1 MCLSFNK
8 IIIKSGLVYRKG
20 TGEII
25 CFTDMG
31 DSNDEIKTL
40 MKRFEDKG
48 ENHGFA
54 KYINV
59 FFVRRIFLKL
69 SSPIGCHSSMGF
81 TGDQLSPL
89 CGKLLQSLRVRAQS

>member
-1 MCLSFNK
+1 
-8 IIIKSGLVYRKG
+8 
-20 TGEII
+20 
-25 CFTDMG
+25 MG

-48 ENHGFA
+48 ENRGFA

-69 SSPIGCHSSMGF
+69 SSPIGYHSSMGF